1 MLDHIRSLFKR
12 IGSAADEQSQR
23 EAMVDLLV
31 WTMYADNVLTL
42 PENDHIDHVA
52 GEMTWHSAT
61 RPQQYVNIAVAKVR
75 DALDDSAKA
84 DAFLDDISERLGSDK
99 MRMHAFEACRDLAR
113 ADGELADAERH
124 FLGTIKTHFG
134 IGDSGSRR

>member
-42 PENDHIDHVA
+42 PENDRIDQVTE
-52 GEMTWHSAT
+52 EMSWSSPMP
-61 RPQQYVNIAVAKVR
+61 PQQYVNIAIAKVR
-75 DALDDSAKA
+75 DAIDDPEQGET
-84 DAFLDDISERLGSDK
+84 LMNDISDRLGSSK
-99 MRMHAFEACRDLAR
+99 MRMHAYEACRDLAK
-113 ADGELADAERH
+113 ADGEVADKEMR
-124 FLGTIKTHFG
+124 FLGTVKTHFG
-134 IGDSGSRR
+134 ISEE